1 MINQYDFTELSL
13 SGVFQI
19 TPFSSTDNR
28 GRLVKDYSQ
37 KLFKEKG
44 IEFEPVETLCIYS
57 NCNVLRGLHF
67 QRGKGQAK
75 LLRCVSGLIW
85 AVAVDLRCESPTC
98 GKWIGEELTPEK
110 ELFIPEWFALGT
122 YALRDSILECK
133 CGEKFYAEYDD
144 GIRWDDGEL
153 NISWPIK
160 INFGEP
166 IISDRDKGL
175 PSFQHYIKTMIL
187 SNN

>member
-28 GRLVKDYSQ
+28 GMLVKDYSQ

-85 AVAVDLRCESPTC
+85 AVVVDLRSESSTC

-110 ELFIPEWFALGT
+110 ELFVPGGFALGT
-122 YALRDSILECK
+122 YALQDSILECK

-144 GIRWDDGEL
+144 GIRWDDKDL
-153 NISWPIK
+153 SISWPL
-160 INFGEP
+160 EY
-166 IISDRDKGL
+166 ISNKV
-175 PSFQHYIKTMIL
+175 IL
-187 SNN
+187 SERDRNLQTYHSYLKSIGKKNI

>member
-28 GRLVKDYSQ
+28 GMLVKDYSQ

-85 AVAVDLRCESPTC
+85 AVVV
-98 GKWIGEELTPEK
+98 GEELTPEK
-110 ELFIPEWFALGT
+110 ELFVPGGFALGT
-122 YALRDSILECK
+122 YALQDSILECK

-144 GIRWDDGEL
+144 GIRWDDGDL
-153 NISWPIK
+153 NINWPIK
-160 INFGEP
+160 INFGEL
-166 IISDRDKGL
+166 IISDRDKEL